1 MPMKTTSLA
10 FFFLA
15 FAFALTTALGRSI
28 AGAGDVEPVL
38 DTDGNPVIN
47 GGLYRILPAPP
58 ANGGGFIPLTLDG
71 ETCPI
76 SVVQASPGLGFTMF
90 IQVASN
96 KLVDYVYPTDSVDII
111 FSGRPVCTD
120 SAKWILKFFSPVPAV
135 FIGEED
141 DRTVAG
147 HFGFEKYEDAYKL
160 VFFPERL
167 PGITWSLGISPF
179 GNNRLVA
186 NEENPIKIVLQS
198 FNRGKSASTI

>member
-1 MPMKTTSLA
+1 MPMKTTSPAL
-10 FFFLA
+10 FFLA

-28 AGAGDVEPVL
+28 AAGYVEPL
-38 DTDGNPVIN
+38 FDTNGNPVIN

-58 ANGGGFIPLTLDG
+58 AIGGGFITVPLNG

-76 SVVQASPGLGFTMF
+76 SVVQASPGLGFATF
-90 IQVASN
+90 IELSN
-96 KLVDYVYPTDSVDII
+96 KVADYVNPTDFVDII
-111 FSGRPVCTD
+111 FAGKPVCTD
-120 SAKWILKFFSPVPAV
+120 SAKWILKLFTPVPAV

-147 HFGFEKYEDAYKL
+147 HFAFEKYEDAYKL

-167 PGITWSLGISPF
+167 PGISWSLGISPF

-186 NEENPIKIVLQS
+186 NEENPIKIVFQS
-198 FNRGKSASTI
+198 INLGKSASII